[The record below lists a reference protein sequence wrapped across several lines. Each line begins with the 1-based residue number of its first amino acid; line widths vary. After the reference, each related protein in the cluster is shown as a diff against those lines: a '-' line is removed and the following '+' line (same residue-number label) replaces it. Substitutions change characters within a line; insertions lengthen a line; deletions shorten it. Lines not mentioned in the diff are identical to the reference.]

1 MKTGKTLRHDLSPL
15 RRKTGMSGDDE
26 LAVLVDTWTHAE
38 YYMHVIDAF
47 PAYGQEYAVMVP
59 YELDDGTRREM
70 EVVLLRTMRGANAE
84 TLYMQIHS
92 RKERKAVFEV
102 FLSRLETA
110 GGL

>member
-1 MKTGKTLRHDLSPL
+1 METGRK
-15 RRKTGMSGDDE
+15 RRREAPVARKKPGLSGDDQV
-26 LAVLVDTWTHAE
+26 AVLVDTWTHAE

-47 PAYGQEYAVMVP
+47 PAFEREYVVMVP
-59 YELDDGTRREM
+59 YELDDGLRRDAEL
-70 EVVLLRTMRGANAE
+70 VVLRTMRGANAE

-92 RKERKAVFEV
+92 RKERRAVFEL